1 MSATPSTLH
10 LLCGKIASGK
20 STLAARLG
28 ASDGT
33 VVIAEDVWLN
43 ALFGDQMSTVS
54 DYVRCAAKLRAAIGP
69 HVAALLNAGVS
80 VVLDFPANTIETRQW
95 ARGILDGTEA
105 AHQLHLLNV
114 PDEICLARLQARN
127 AEGDHPFAA
136 TEDQFRQI
144 TRHFVPPSPD
154 EGFHI
159 MTHSLDTGA

>member
-1 MSATPSTLH
+1 MSATPPILH
-10 LLCGKIASGK
+10 LICGKIASGK
-20 STLAARLG
+20 STLAARFD

-33 VVIAEDVWLN
+33 VMIAEDAWLN
-43 ALFGDQMSTVS
+43 ALYGDQMSTVA
-54 DYVRCAAKLRAAIGP
+54 DYVRCATKLRTIIGP
-69 HVAALLNAGVS
+69 HVTALLNAGVS

-95 ARGILDGTEA
+95 ARGILDGTDA

-114 PDEICLARLQARN
+114 PDEVCLARLQARN

-144 TRHFVPPSPD
+144 TRHFVPPLPD

-159 MTHSLDTGA
+159 VTHLQDTSA